1 MHPQMKAVVSSNVA
15 GYLYLASKATLV
27 IAFLNGGV
35 YAYEDVNA
43 KVAGQIEQVSSV
55 GQWLNREIK
64 GCYPCQRLDDAALD
78 RLLEGQPPMPDSRR
92 ILSPLER
99 AQLSGL
105 LERYPFLRAAF

>member
-43 KVAGQIEQVSSV
+43 SVARQIDQVSSV

-64 GCYPCQRLDDAALD
+64 GRHACQRLDDAALD
-78 RLLEGQPPMPDSRR
+78 GLLDGLTPLPDHRR
-92 ILSPLER
+92 TLSPLER
-99 AQLSGL
+99 AQLAGL